1 MFLDLVKQARSHRGF
16 RQDRKVTRQELE
28 HLVECARFT
37 PAARNDQVLKYYL
50 AEKPE
55 TVAAIQPLTKWAG
68 ALAELHLPRKG
79 AEPVAYIVICLDG
92 SLAENPAPYQ
102 RDVGIVAQTMLL
114 AAAEMGLNGCM
125 IGSFAAGSCGKSW
138 ACRKPSSPNCCWPW
152 ARDGPHR
159 HDRRGRG
166 RQHHLLSGCRGYP
179 LCTQAHP
186 GAADFESV
194 TDKCPP
200 YVKNLLKTGGGY
212 GNMVQ
217 S

>member
-50 AEKPE
+50 AEKTE

-125 IGSFAAGSCGKSW
+125 IGSFAAGELREKLGLPE
-138 ACRKPSSPNCCWPW
+138 AIKPQLLLALGEGTDRIVMTDVGEDGSTTYY
-152 ARDGPHR
+152 RDAEDIH
-159 HDRRGRG
+159 
-166 RQHHLLSGCRGYP
+166 
-179 LCTQAHP
+179 
-186 GAADFESV
+186 
-194 TDKCPP
+194 
-200 YVKNLLKTGGGY
+200 YVPKRTLEQLILNP
-212 GNMVQ
+212 
-217 S
+217 

>member
-92 SLAENPAPYQ
+92 NLAENPAPYQ

-125 IGSFAAGSCGKSW
+125 IGSFAAGELREKLGLPE
-138 ACRKPSSPNCCWPW
+138 AIKPQLLLALGEGTDRIVMTDVGEDGSTTYY
-152 ARDGPHR
+152 RDAEDTH
-159 HDRRGRG
+159 
-166 RQHHLLSGCRGYP
+166 
-179 LCTQAHP
+179 
-186 GAADFESV
+186 
-194 TDKCPP
+194 
-200 YVKNLLKTGGGY
+200 YVPKRTLEQLILNP
-212 GNMVQ
+212 
-217 S
+217 

>member
-37 PAARNDQVLKYYL
+37 PAARNNQVLKYYL

-102 RDVGIVAQTMLL
+102 RDVGIVAQTILL

-125 IGSFAAGSCGKSW
+125 IGSFAAGELREKLGLPE
-138 ACRKPSSPNCCWPW
+138 AIKPQLLLALGEGTDRIVMTDVGEDGSTTYY
-152 ARDGPHR
+152 RDAGDIH
-159 HDRRGRG
+159 
-166 RQHHLLSGCRGYP
+166 
-179 LCTQAHP
+179 
-186 GAADFESV
+186 
-194 TDKCPP
+194 
-200 YVKNLLKTGGGY
+200 YVPKRTLEQLILNP
-212 GNMVQ
+212 
-217 S
+217 

>member
-92 SLAENPAPYQ
+92 SLAENPTPYQ

-114 AAAEMGLNGCM
+114 AAVEMGLNGCM
-125 IGSFAAGSCGKSW
+125 IGSFAAGEL
-138 ACRKPSSPNCCWPW
+138 REKPSSPSCCWPW
-152 ARDGPHR
+152 AR
-159 HDRRGRG
+159 GRTA
-166 RQHHLLSGCRGYP
+166 S
-179 LCTQAHP
+179 
-186 GAADFESV
+186 S
-194 TDKCPP
+194 
-200 YVKNLLKTGGGY
+200 
-212 GNMVQ
+212 
-217 S
+217 

>member
-16 RQDRKVTRQELE
+16 RQERKVTRQELE

-125 IGSFAAGSCGKSW
+125 IGSFAAGELREKLGLPETI
-138 ACRKPSSPNCCWPW
+138 KPQLLLALGEGTDRIVITDVGEDGSTTYY
-152 ARDGPHR
+152 RDAEDTH
-159 HDRRGRG
+159 
-166 RQHHLLSGCRGYP
+166 
-179 LCTQAHP
+179 
-186 GAADFESV
+186 
-194 TDKCPP
+194 
-200 YVKNLLKTGGGY
+200 YVPKRTLERLILNP
-212 GNMVQ
+212 
-217 S
+217 

>member
-125 IGSFAAGSCGKSW
+125 IGSFAAGELREKLGLPE
-138 ACRKPSSPNCCWPW
+138 AIKPQLLLALGEGTDRIVMTDVGEDGST
-152 ARDGPHR
+152 AYYRDAEDIH
-159 HDRRGRG
+159 
-166 RQHHLLSGCRGYP
+166 
-179 LCTQAHP
+179 
-186 GAADFESV
+186 
-194 TDKCPP
+194 
-200 YVKNLLKTGGGY
+200 YVPKRTLEQLILNP
-212 GNMVQ
+212 
-217 S
+217 

>member
-92 SLAENPAPYQ
+92 SLAENPTPYQ

-114 AAAEMGLNGCM
+114 AAVEMGLNGCM
-125 IGSFAAGSCGKSW
+125 IGSFAAGELREKLGMPE
-138 ACRKPSSPNCCWPW
+138 AIKPQLLLALGEGTDRIVMTDVGEDGSTTYY
-152 ARDGPHR
+152 RDAEDTH
-159 HDRRGRG
+159 
-166 RQHHLLSGCRGYP
+166 
-179 LCTQAHP
+179 
-186 GAADFESV
+186 
-194 TDKCPP
+194 
-200 YVKNLLKTGGGY
+200 YVPKRTLEQLILNP
-212 GNMVQ
+212 
-217 S
+217 

>member
-79 AEPVAYIVICLDG
+79 AAPVAYIVICLDG
-92 SLAENPAPYQ
+92 SLAENPTPYQ

-114 AAAEMGLNGCM
+114 AAVEMGLNGCM
-125 IGSFAAGSCGKSW
+125 IGSFAAGELREKLGLPE
-138 ACRKPSSPNCCWPW
+138 AIKPQLLLALGEGTDRIVMTDVGEDGSTTYY
-152 ARDGPHR
+152 RDAEDTH
-159 HDRRGRG
+159 
-166 RQHHLLSGCRGYP
+166 
-179 LCTQAHP
+179 
-186 GAADFESV
+186 
-194 TDKCPP
+194 
-200 YVKNLLKTGGGY
+200 YVPKRTLEQLILNP
-212 GNMVQ
+212 
-217 S
+217 

>member
-16 RQDRKVTRQELE
+16 RQDRKVTRKELE

-92 SLAENPAPYQ
+92 SLAENPTPYQ

-114 AAAEMGLNGCM
+114 AAVEMGLNGCM
-125 IGSFAAGSCGKSW
+125 IGSFAAGELREKLGLPE
-138 ACRKPSSPNCCWPW
+138 AIKPQLLLALGEGTDRIVMTDVGEDGSTTYY
-152 ARDGPHR
+152 RDAEDTH
-159 HDRRGRG
+159 
-166 RQHHLLSGCRGYP
+166 
-179 LCTQAHP
+179 
-186 GAADFESV
+186 
-194 TDKCPP
+194 
-200 YVKNLLKTGGGY
+200 YVPKRTLEQLILNP
-212 GNMVQ
+212 
-217 S
+217 

>member
-92 SLAENPAPYQ
+92 SLAENSAPYQ

-125 IGSFAAGSCGKSW
+125 IGSFAAGELREKLGLPETI
-138 ACRKPSSPNCCWPW
+138 KPQLLLALGEGTDRIVITDVGEDGSTTYY
-152 ARDGPHR
+152 RDAEDTH
-159 HDRRGRG
+159 
-166 RQHHLLSGCRGYP
+166 
-179 LCTQAHP
+179 
-186 GAADFESV
+186 
-194 TDKCPP
+194 
-200 YVKNLLKTGGGY
+200 YVPKRTLEQLILNP
-212 GNMVQ
+212 
-217 S
+217 

>member
-125 IGSFAAGSCGKSW
+125 IGSFAAGELREKLGLPE
-138 ACRKPSSPNCCWPW
+138 AIKPQLLLALGEGTDRIVMTDVGEDGSTTYY
-152 ARDGPHR
+152 RDAEDIH
-159 HDRRGRG
+159 
-166 RQHHLLSGCRGYP
+166 
-179 LCTQAHP
+179 
-186 GAADFESV
+186 
-194 TDKCPP
+194 
-200 YVKNLLKTGGGY
+200 YVPKRTLEQLILNL
-212 GNMVQ
+212 
-217 S
+217 

>member
-125 IGSFAAGSCGKSW
+125 IGSFAAGELREKLGLPE
-138 ACRKPSSPNCCWPW
+138 AIKPQLLLALGEGTDRIVMTDVGEDGSTTYY
-152 ARDGPHR
+152 RDAEDTH
-159 HDRRGRG
+159 
-166 RQHHLLSGCRGYP
+166 
-179 LCTQAHP
+179 
-186 GAADFESV
+186 
-194 TDKCPP
+194 
-200 YVKNLLKTGGGY
+200 YVPKRTLEQLILNP
-212 GNMVQ
+212 
-217 S
+217 

>member
-28 HLVECARFT
+28 YLVECARFT

-125 IGSFAAGSCGKSW
+125 IGSFAAGELREKLGLPE
-138 ACRKPSSPNCCWPW
+138 AIKPQLLLALGEGTDRIVMTDVGEDGSTTYY
-152 ARDGPHR
+152 RDAEDTH
-159 HDRRGRG
+159 
-166 RQHHLLSGCRGYP
+166 
-179 LCTQAHP
+179 
-186 GAADFESV
+186 
-194 TDKCPP
+194 
-200 YVKNLLKTGGGY
+200 YVPKRTLEQLILNP
-212 GNMVQ
+212 
-217 S
+217 

>member
-125 IGSFAAGSCGKSW
+125 IGSFAAGELREKLGLPEVI
-138 ACRKPSSPNCCWPW
+138 KPQLLLALGEGTDRIVMTDVGEDGSTTYY
-152 ARDGPHR
+152 RDAEDTH
-159 HDRRGRG
+159 
-166 RQHHLLSGCRGYP
+166 
-179 LCTQAHP
+179 
-186 GAADFESV
+186 
-194 TDKCPP
+194 
-200 YVKNLLKTGGGY
+200 YVPKRTLEQLILNP
-212 GNMVQ
+212 
-217 S
+217 

>member
-102 RDVGIVAQTMLL
+102 RDVGIVAQTILL
-114 AAAEMGLNGCM
+114 TAAEMGLNGCM
-125 IGSFAAGSCGKSW
+125 IGSFAAGELREKLGLPE
-138 ACRKPSSPNCCWPW
+138 AIKPQLLLALGEGTDRIVMTDVGEDGSTTYY
-152 ARDGPHR
+152 RDAEDIH
-159 HDRRGRG
+159 
-166 RQHHLLSGCRGYP
+166 
-179 LCTQAHP
+179 
-186 GAADFESV
+186 
-194 TDKCPP
+194 
-200 YVKNLLKTGGGY
+200 YVPKRTLEQLILNP
-212 GNMVQ
+212 
-217 S
+217 

>member
-50 AEKPE
+50 AEKTE

-125 IGSFAAGSCGKSW
+125 IGSFAAGELREKLDLPE
-138 ACRKPSSPNCCWPW
+138 AIKPQLLLALGEGTDRIVMTDVGEDGSTTYY
-152 ARDGPHR
+152 RDAEDTH
-159 HDRRGRG
+159 
-166 RQHHLLSGCRGYP
+166 
-179 LCTQAHP
+179 
-186 GAADFESV
+186 
-194 TDKCPP
+194 
-200 YVKNLLKTGGGY
+200 YVPKRTLEQLILNP
-212 GNMVQ
+212 
-217 S
+217 

>member
-125 IGSFAAGSCGKSW
+125 IGSFAAGELREKLGLPE
-138 ACRKPSSPNCCWPW
+138 AIKPQLLLALGAGTERIVMTDVGEDGSTTYY
-152 ARDGPHR
+152 RDAEDTH
-159 HDRRGRG
+159 
-166 RQHHLLSGCRGYP
+166 
-179 LCTQAHP
+179 
-186 GAADFESV
+186 
-194 TDKCPP
+194 
-200 YVKNLLKTGGGY
+200 YVPKRTLEQLILNP
-212 GNMVQ
+212 
-217 S
+217 

>member
-92 SLAENPAPYQ
+92 GLAGNPAPYQ

-125 IGSFAAGSCGKSW
+125 IGSFAAGELREKLGLPE
-138 ACRKPSSPNCCWPW
+138 AIKPQLLLALGEGTDRIVMTDVGEDGSTTYY
-152 ARDGPHR
+152 RDAEDIH
-159 HDRRGRG
+159 
-166 RQHHLLSGCRGYP
+166 
-179 LCTQAHP
+179 
-186 GAADFESV
+186 
-194 TDKCPP
+194 
-200 YVKNLLKTGGGY
+200 YVPKRTLEQLILNP
-212 GNMVQ
+212 
-217 S
+217 

>member
-1 MFLDLVKQARSHRGF
+1 MFLDLAKQARSHRGF

-50 AEKPE
+50 AEKTE

-92 SLAENPAPYQ
+92 SLAENSAPYQ

-125 IGSFAAGSCGKSW
+125 IGSFAAGELREKLGLPETI
-138 ACRKPSSPNCCWPW
+138 KPQLLLALGEGTDRIVITDVGEDGSTTYY
-152 ARDGPHR
+152 RDAEDTH
-159 HDRRGRG
+159 
-166 RQHHLLSGCRGYP
+166 
-179 LCTQAHP
+179 
-186 GAADFESV
+186 
-194 TDKCPP
+194 
-200 YVKNLLKTGGGY
+200 YVPKRTLEQLILNP
-212 GNMVQ
+212 
-217 S
+217 

>member
-28 HLVECARFT
+28 HLVGCARFT

-50 AEKPE
+50 AEKTE

-125 IGSFAAGSCGKSW
+125 IGSFAAGELREKLGLPETI
-138 ACRKPSSPNCCWPW
+138 KPQLLLALGEGTDRIVMTDVGEDGSTTYY
-152 ARDGPHR
+152 RDAEDIH
-159 HDRRGRG
+159 
-166 RQHHLLSGCRGYP
+166 
-179 LCTQAHP
+179 
-186 GAADFESV
+186 
-194 TDKCPP
+194 
-200 YVKNLLKTGGGY
+200 YVPKRTLEQLILNP
-212 GNMVQ
+212 
-217 S
+217 

>member
-79 AEPVAYIVICLDG
+79 GEPVAYIVICLDG

-125 IGSFAAGSCGKSW
+125 IGSFAAGELREKLGLPETI
-138 ACRKPSSPNCCWPW
+138 KPQLLLALGEGTDRIVITDVGEDGSTTYY
-152 ARDGPHR
+152 RDAEDTH
-159 HDRRGRG
+159 
-166 RQHHLLSGCRGYP
+166 
-179 LCTQAHP
+179 
-186 GAADFESV
+186 
-194 TDKCPP
+194 
-200 YVKNLLKTGGGY
+200 YVPKRTLEQLILNP
-212 GNMVQ
+212 
-217 S
+217 

>member
-92 SLAENPAPYQ
+92 SLAENPTPYQ

-125 IGSFAAGSCGKSW
+125 IGSFAAGELREKLGLPE
-138 ACRKPSSPNCCWPW
+138 AIKPQLLLALGEGTDRIVITDVGEDGSTTYY
-152 ARDGPHR
+152 RDAEDTH
-159 HDRRGRG
+159 
-166 RQHHLLSGCRGYP
+166 
-179 LCTQAHP
+179 
-186 GAADFESV
+186 
-194 TDKCPP
+194 
-200 YVKNLLKTGGGY
+200 YVPKRTLEQLILNP
-212 GNMVQ
+212 
-217 S
+217 

>member
-68 ALAELHLPRKG
+68 ALAELALPRKG

-92 SLAENPAPYQ
+92 SLAENPTPYQ

-125 IGSFAAGSCGKSW
+125 IGSFAAGELREKLGLPEAIKPQLLLALGEGTDRIVMTDVGKDGSTTYY
-138 ACRKPSSPNCCWPW
+138 
-152 ARDGPHR
+152 RDAEDTH
-159 HDRRGRG
+159 
-166 RQHHLLSGCRGYP
+166 
-179 LCTQAHP
+179 
-186 GAADFESV
+186 
-194 TDKCPP
+194 
-200 YVKNLLKTGGGY
+200 YVPKRTLEQLILNP
-212 GNMVQ
+212 
-217 S
+217 

>member
-79 AEPVAYIVICLDG
+79 AEPVAYIVIRLDG

-125 IGSFAAGSCGKSW
+125 IGSFAAGELREKLGLPE
-138 ACRKPSSPNCCWPW
+138 AIKPQLLLALGEGTDRIVMTDVGEDGSTTYY
-152 ARDGPHR
+152 RDAEDTH
-159 HDRRGRG
+159 
-166 RQHHLLSGCRGYP
+166 
-179 LCTQAHP
+179 
-186 GAADFESV
+186 
-194 TDKCPP
+194 
-200 YVKNLLKTGGGY
+200 YVPKRTLEQLILNP
-212 GNMVQ
+212 
-217 S
+217 

>member
-79 AEPVAYIVICLDG
+79 AEPVSYIVICLDG

-125 IGSFAAGSCGKSW
+125 IGSFAAGELREKLGLPETI
-138 ACRKPSSPNCCWPW
+138 KPQLLLALGEGTDRIVMTDVGEDGSTTYY
-152 ARDGPHR
+152 RDAEDTH
-159 HDRRGRG
+159 
-166 RQHHLLSGCRGYP
+166 
-179 LCTQAHP
+179 
-186 GAADFESV
+186 
-194 TDKCPP
+194 
-200 YVKNLLKTGGGY
+200 YVPKRTLEQLILNP
-212 GNMVQ
+212 
-217 S
+217 

>member
-1 MFLDLVKQARSHRGF
+1 M
-16 RQDRKVTRQELE
+16 TRQELE

-125 IGSFAAGSCGKSW
+125 IGSFAAGELREKLGLPE
-138 ACRKPSSPNCCWPW
+138 AIKPQLLLALGEGTDRIVMTDVGEDGSTTYH
-152 ARDGPHR
+152 RDAEDTH
-159 HDRRGRG
+159 
-166 RQHHLLSGCRGYP
+166 
-179 LCTQAHP
+179 
-186 GAADFESV
+186 
-194 TDKCPP
+194 
-200 YVKNLLKTGGGY
+200 YVPKRTLEQLILNP
-212 GNMVQ
+212 
-217 S
+217 

>member
-125 IGSFAAGSCGKSW
+125 IGSFAAGELREKLGLPE
-138 ACRKPSSPNCCWPW
+138 AIKPQLLLALGEGTDRIVMIDVGENGSTTYY
-152 ARDGPHR
+152 RDAEDIH
-159 HDRRGRG
+159 
-166 RQHHLLSGCRGYP
+166 
-179 LCTQAHP
+179 
-186 GAADFESV
+186 
-194 TDKCPP
+194 
-200 YVKNLLKTGGGY
+200 YVPKRTLEQLILNP
-212 GNMVQ
+212 
-217 S
+217 

>member
-125 IGSFAAGSCGKSW
+125 IGSFAAGELREKLGLPETI
-138 ACRKPSSPNCCWPW
+138 KPQLLLALGEGTDRIVMTDVGEDGSTTYY
-152 ARDGPHR
+152 RDAEDIH
-159 HDRRGRG
+159 
-166 RQHHLLSGCRGYP
+166 
-179 LCTQAHP
+179 
-186 GAADFESV
+186 
-194 TDKCPP
+194 
-200 YVKNLLKTGGGY
+200 YVPKRTLEQLILNP
-212 GNMVQ
+212 
-217 S
+217 

>member
-102 RDVGIVAQTMLL
+102 RDVGIVAQTILL

-125 IGSFAAGSCGKSW
+125 IGSFAAGELREKLGLPE
-138 ACRKPSSPNCCWPW
+138 AIKPQLLLALGEGADRIVMTDVGEDGSTTYY
-152 ARDGPHR
+152 RDAEDIH
-159 HDRRGRG
+159 
-166 RQHHLLSGCRGYP
+166 
-179 LCTQAHP
+179 
-186 GAADFESV
+186 
-194 TDKCPP
+194 
-200 YVKNLLKTGGGY
+200 YVPKRTLEQLILNP
-212 GNMVQ
+212 
-217 S
+217 

>member
-55 TVAAIQPLTKWAG
+55 TVTAIQPLTRWAG

-125 IGSFAAGSCGKSW
+125 IGSFAAGELREKLDLPE
-138 ACRKPSSPNCCWPW
+138 AIKPQLLLALGEGTDRIVMTDVGEDGSTTYY
-152 ARDGPHR
+152 RDAEDTH
-159 HDRRGRG
+159 
-166 RQHHLLSGCRGYP
+166 
-179 LCTQAHP
+179 
-186 GAADFESV
+186 
-194 TDKCPP
+194 
-200 YVKNLLKTGGGY
+200 YVPKRTLEQLILNP
-212 GNMVQ
+212 
-217 S
+217 

>member
-50 AEKPE
+50 AVKPE

-114 AAAEMGLNGCM
+114 AAVEMGLNGCM
-125 IGSFAAGSCGKSW
+125 IGSFAAGELREKLGLPETI
-138 ACRKPSSPNCCWPW
+138 KPQLLLALGEGTDRIVMTDVGEDGSTTYY
-152 ARDGPHR
+152 RDAEDTH
-159 HDRRGRG
+159 
-166 RQHHLLSGCRGYP
+166 
-179 LCTQAHP
+179 
-186 GAADFESV
+186 
-194 TDKCPP
+194 
-200 YVKNLLKTGGGY
+200 YVPKRTLEQLILNP
-212 GNMVQ
+212 
-217 S
+217 

>member
-16 RQDRKVTRQELE
+16 RQDRRVTRQELE

-125 IGSFAAGSCGKSW
+125 IGSFAAGELREKLGLPE
-138 ACRKPSSPNCCWPW
+138 AIKPQLLLALGEGTDRIVITDVGEDGSTTYY
-152 ARDGPHR
+152 RDAEDTH
-159 HDRRGRG
+159 
-166 RQHHLLSGCRGYP
+166 
-179 LCTQAHP
+179 
-186 GAADFESV
+186 
-194 TDKCPP
+194 
-200 YVKNLLKTGGGY
+200 YVPKRTLEQLILNP
-212 GNMVQ
+212 
-217 S
+217 

>member
-79 AEPVAYIVICLDG
+79 AGPVAYIVICLDG

-125 IGSFAAGSCGKSW
+125 IGSFAAGELRETLGLPE
-138 ACRKPSSPNCCWPW
+138 AIKPQLLLALGEGTDRIVMTDVGEDGSTTYY
-152 ARDGPHR
+152 RDAEDTH
-159 HDRRGRG
+159 
-166 RQHHLLSGCRGYP
+166 
-179 LCTQAHP
+179 
-186 GAADFESV
+186 
-194 TDKCPP
+194 
-200 YVKNLLKTGGGY
+200 YVPKRTLEQLILNP
-212 GNMVQ
+212 
-217 S
+217 

>member
-125 IGSFAAGSCGKSW
+125 IGSFAAGELWEKLGLPE
-138 ACRKPSSPNCCWPW
+138 AIKPQLLLALGEGTDRIVMTDVGEDGSTTYY
-152 ARDGPHR
+152 RDAGDTH
-159 HDRRGRG
+159 
-166 RQHHLLSGCRGYP
+166 
-179 LCTQAHP
+179 
-186 GAADFESV
+186 
-194 TDKCPP
+194 
-200 YVKNLLKTGGGY
+200 YVPKRTLEQLILNP
-212 GNMVQ
+212 
-217 S
+217 

>member
-92 SLAENPAPYQ
+92 SLAENPTPYQ

-114 AAAEMGLNGCM
+114 AAVEMGLNGCM
-125 IGSFAAGSCGKSW
+125 IGSFAAGELREKLGLPE
-138 ACRKPSSPNCCWPW
+138 AIKPQLLLALGEGTDRIVMTDVGEDGSTTYY
-152 ARDGPHR
+152 RDAEDTHYVPKR
-159 HDRRGRG
+159 TLE
-166 RQHHLLSGCRGYP
+166 HLILNP
-179 LCTQAHP
+179 
-186 GAADFESV
+186 
-194 TDKCPP
+194 
-200 YVKNLLKTGGGY
+200 
-212 GNMVQ
+212 
-217 S
+217 

>member
-102 RDVGIVAQTMLL
+102 RDVGIVAQTILL

-125 IGSFAAGSCGKSW
+125 IGSFAAGELREKLGLPE
-138 ACRKPSSPNCCWPW
+138 AIKPQLLLALGEGTDRIVMTNVGEDGSTTYY
-152 ARDGPHR
+152 RDAEDIH
-159 HDRRGRG
+159 
-166 RQHHLLSGCRGYP
+166 
-179 LCTQAHP
+179 
-186 GAADFESV
+186 
-194 TDKCPP
+194 
-200 YVKNLLKTGGGY
+200 YVPKRTLEQLILNP
-212 GNMVQ
+212 
-217 S
+217 

>member
-50 AEKPE
+50 AEKTE
-55 TVAAIQPLTKWAG
+55 TVAAIQPLTRWAG

-125 IGSFAAGSCGKSW
+125 IGSFAAGELREKLGLPETI
-138 ACRKPSSPNCCWPW
+138 KPQLLLALGEGTDRIVITDVGEDGSTTYY
-152 ARDGPHR
+152 RDAEDTH
-159 HDRRGRG
+159 
-166 RQHHLLSGCRGYP
+166 
-179 LCTQAHP
+179 
-186 GAADFESV
+186 
-194 TDKCPP
+194 
-200 YVKNLLKTGGGY
+200 YVPKRTLEQLILNP
-212 GNMVQ
+212 
-217 S
+217 

>member
-1 MFLDLVKQARSHRGF
+1 MILDLVKQARSHRGF

-92 SLAENPAPYQ
+92 SLAENPTPYQ

-114 AAAEMGLNGCM
+114 AAVEMGLNGCM
-125 IGSFAAGSCGKSW
+125 IGSFAAGELREKLGLPE
-138 ACRKPSSPNCCWPW
+138 AIKPQLLLALGEGTDRIVMTDVGEDGSTTYY
-152 ARDGPHR
+152 RDAEDTH
-159 HDRRGRG
+159 
-166 RQHHLLSGCRGYP
+166 
-179 LCTQAHP
+179 
-186 GAADFESV
+186 
-194 TDKCPP
+194 
-200 YVKNLLKTGGGY
+200 YVPKRTLEQLILNP
-212 GNMVQ
+212 
-217 S
+217 